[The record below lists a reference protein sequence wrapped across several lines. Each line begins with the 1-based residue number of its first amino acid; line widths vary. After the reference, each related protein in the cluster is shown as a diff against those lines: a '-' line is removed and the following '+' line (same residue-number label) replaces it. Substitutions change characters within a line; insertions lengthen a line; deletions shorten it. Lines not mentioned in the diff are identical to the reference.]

1 MEEPEGQGQV
11 LIEKGEVPPE
21 QLKEI
26 EAGEF
31 MTPGEVADKLRYSYQ
46 WVLWMLQ
53 DGRVK
58 GIKPLGSRWRIA
70 RSEYE
75 RILKEGIPLLPR
87 DVAQALKPPV
97 TEIHIDEKKVM
108 DKVREPKKK
117 GSRPPS
123 LWPFDF
129 TGIFGQPKK

>member
-1 MEEPEGQGQV
+1 MEEQKQGEV
-11 LIEKGEVPPE
+11 LIEKGKVPPE

-31 MTPGEVADKLRYSYQ
+31 LTPGEVADKLRYSYQ

-53 DGRVK
+53 DGRIK

-75 RILKEGIPLLPR
+75 RILKEGIPPLPR

-97 TEIHIDEKKVM
+97 TEIRVEEKKVM
-108 DKVREPKKK
+108 DKIVEPPKRKEPPGLPFPFSLFGISKK
-117 GSRPPS
+117 
-123 LWPFDF
+123 
-129 TGIFGQPKK
+129 